1 MKILLAIDESEFS
14 QEAIR
19 EVEER
24 FETPDTTVRVL
35 HVVGRFVPPAAAL
48 LDAGGSV
55 EGVREEVSRRYRALV
70 ESAAERLRRR
80 GATAEGVVKDGD
92 PGRVIVDE
100 AKEWGADVIVV
111 GSHGHGAL
119 ERLLMG
125 SVAQYVVDHAPC
137 SVEVAHR
144 KGTQGGG

>member
-14 QEAIR
+14 RNAIR

-24 FETPDTTVRVL
+24 FATPDASVRVL

-48 LDAGGSV
+48 LEAGGSV
-55 EGVREEVSRRYRALV
+55 EGVREEVASQYQQLV
-70 ESAAERLRRR
+70 NETADRLKA
-80 GATAEGVVKDGD
+80 GGLTAEGVVKDGD
-92 PGRVIVDE
+92 PGKIIVNE

-111 GSHGHGAL
+111 GSHGRGGL
-119 ERLLMG
+119 GRLLMG

-137 SVEVAHR
+137 SVEIAHR
-144 KGTQGGG
+144 KETQGDG